1 MESTVKKLDVTYNP
15 INERNT
21 FTNGDFITG
30 QVMLEMGKNC
40 QIDSLFVKFKAKAD
54 VTWSETYGKTT
65 VVYHSKEKYF
75 TMKQYFIQSKDSKD
89 GEYVQLINQTSN
101 YPSVVAP
108 GVHVYPFTF
117 QFPVQDYPSSF
128 KGPHGKIVYSLE
140 ACLSRSMRPNKK
152 ESTTVSFV
160 SKPDISNISA
170 LKTPQRMSMDKKMKV
185 FTSGSLAMD
194 VNLEKSC
201 FVQGEAIKVVSFI
214 KNNSSREIKPKYCI
228 YRKHSFFAK
237 GKRKVHTKDLIKEE
251 GSPIPEKASETVTQV
266 IAIPRD
272 AEPSILNCNIIKAE
286 YRLRVY
292 LDVKYASDPTIKFDI
307 IVLPAL
313 QGSAHAPPPYSAAG
327 FEPQAFGNSA
337 PTPWNPVPGPLNPT
351 LPPRNPAPP
360 SWNPTPQ
367 PGYPAPPVW
376 NPAPPAWHASPSGNL
391 AQTPWNPAPP
401 PGNPAPPQWNPA
413 PPPGNPAPPQWNS
426 ASPQQSPPFGPSPP
440 PYGTHQLYPTPNDFS
455 QEKL

>member
-30 QVMLEMGKNC
+30 QVMLEMERHG
-40 QIDSLFVKFKAKAD
+40 Q
-54 VTWSETYGKTT
+54 TT

-75 TMKQYFIQSKDSKD
+75 TLKQYFIRNQNAK
-89 GEYVQLINQTSN
+89 EPQHVQLINQTTES
-101 YPSVVAP
+101 YPRVVAP
-108 GVHVYPFTF
+108 GIHVYPFCF
-117 QFPVQDYPSSF
+117 QIPLQGIPSSF
-128 KGPHGKIVYSLE
+128 KGADGKIVFSLE
-140 ACLSRSMRPNKK
+140 AELSRSMRIDKK
-152 ESTTVSFV
+152 STVTINFEA
-160 SKPDISNISA
+160 KPDPNTLPKIM
-170 LKTPQRMSMDKKMKV
+170 TPLRDSKDKKMNV
-185 FTSGSLAMD
+185 FTSGSVAMD
-194 VNLEKSC
+194 VSLEKSG
-201 FVQGEAIKVVSFI
+201 FYQGEGIKVVSFI
-214 KNNSSREIKPKYCI
+214 QNNSSREIKPKYCI

-237 GKRKVHTKDLIKEE
+237 GKRRVHTKDLIKEV
-251 GSPIPEKASETVTQV
+251 GAPIPENTSETVKQV
-266 IAIPRD
+266 ITVPHD
-272 AEPSILNCNIIKAE
+272 ALPSVLNCNIIKAE